1 MVNATEQRCR
11 AMRDVIAFAAAG
23 AHQIK
28 VNKVPVDWETF
39 FRLAHE
45 HHVVPLVGC
54 ALLNS
59 PELNCPEQYREYALN
74 VMRTAS
80 SGNLVRKQRVLHF
93 LGELKA
99 VGINAQVLKGYAA
112 ARYYAYPECRDA
124 GDTDLLIE
132 PCDEKRV
139 NEFLQGKGFQI
150 LERSASSHHAIAA
163 HPKYGKLEMHVSLH
177 NEIVEEIWFQDIN
190 KLDIIQESPIL
201 IEDAEGS
208 YETLGNTDHLLFI
221 TLHMIKHF
229 IGSGLTVRML
239 LDVALYFAHNSATI
253 DHQRFWNVIDR
264 LQYSRIV
271 NGVFSLL
278 IRAECFEEKD
288 FPGMQLEP
296 TIVDLLVKDM
306 VLGGYMGVNETSDRH
321 TAAMIYNRK
330 LALRGKSEARYRIY
344 MILWKLKSAT
354 THWFPSKQLLER
366 MYPIAA
372 RYPSLNPIFR
382 LYQFVAFPVKK
393 LRSGIIKQEIRTN
406 DSAVETVA
414 NRRIDLF
421 KQLGML

>member
-1 MVNATEQRCR
+1 MVNAAEQRCR

-23 AHQIK
+23 AHHIK
-28 VNKVPVDWETF
+28 VNKVPDDWETF

-150 LERSASSHHAIAA
+150 LERSASSYHTIAA

-177 NEIVEEIWFQDIN
+177 NEIVEDIWFQDIN
-190 KLDIIQESPIL
+190 KSDLVQEKSVTV
-201 IEDAEGS
+201 EESEGS
-208 YETLGNTDHLLFI
+208 FETLGDTDHLIFI

-239 LDVALYFAHNSATI
+239 LDVALYFSHNSATI

-264 LQYSRIV
+264 LKYTKIV

-278 IRAECFEEKD
+278 VREGGFSSDD
-288 FPGMQLEP
+288 FPGMKMEP
-296 TIVDLLVKDM
+296 EAAEALVKDL
-306 VLGGYMGVNETSDRH
+306 VFGGYMGINETSDRH

-330 LALRGKSEARYRIY
+330 LALRGKSEIQYRLY
-344 MILWKLKSAT
+344 MVFWKLRSAT
-354 THWFPSKQLLER
+354 TYMFPSKQLLER
-366 MYPIAA
+366 MYPVVK
-372 RYPSLNPIFR
+372 RYPVLNPLYR
-382 LYQFVAFPVKK
+382 TYQFVAFPIKK
-393 LRSGIIKQEIRTN
+393 LRSGIVKQEIRSN
-406 DSAVETVA
+406 DNASEVVA
-414 NRRIDLF
+414 NRRIELF